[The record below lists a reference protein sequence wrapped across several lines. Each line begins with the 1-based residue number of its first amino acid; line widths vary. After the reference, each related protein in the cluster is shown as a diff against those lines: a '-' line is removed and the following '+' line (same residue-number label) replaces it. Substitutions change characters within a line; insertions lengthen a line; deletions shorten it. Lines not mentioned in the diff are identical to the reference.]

1 MQFSKVSDSL
11 LDLNKEGPLKLI
23 MHGLIILATSLSFAS
38 TAEFGFTE
46 IAGTT
51 DNYNIKDRDGFV
63 DFSLVIPAL
72 TIQELMHFDLARV
85 ISPENDVLSILGRT
99 IVVPSNLS
107 LPKQVESYFL
117 SFTLDKPQ
125 YRSYVRDLGPYNMYA
140 LQGTFPIKKVVD
152 AAQGGQSIFEMVNL
166 FTFNGG
172 GSVPIDVKE
181 STQNIKISINQ
192 WKLNTSVNLS
202 APNLQKGREILAF
215 SLFQVGEEFYPSDIK
230 RLMSGKT
237 EKLATRGNHDNY
249 VLSVLVNNGQ
259 QKFIDTFRKNNG
271 HLTAALFGN
280 DASRATFDL
289 GNISY
294 SLQKVS
300 GTSPISAQLLPQM
313 PSPALDTSENRL
325 SFVIPQTIESI
336 QPYLMFVTLSEVKT
350 AGSESLPLELKN
362 TIWTSEAMTW
372 QSDFSIPTEATA
384 LLVSG
389 KKYAWEVLYLATTDL
404 QADSSIDWS
413 KVSHVTRSTLTFNH

>member
-1 MQFSKVSDSL
+1 M
-11 LDLNKEGPLKLI
+11 KLI
-23 MHGLIILATSLSFAS
+23 IHGLIVIATSLSFAN
-38 TAEFGFTE
+38 TADFGFTE

-72 TIQELMHFDLARV
+72 TLQELMHFDLARV

-172 GSVPIDVKE
+172 GTVPVDVKE
-181 STQNIKISINQ
+181 ATQNIKISINQ

-202 APNLQKGREILAF
+202 APTLKKGREVLAF
-215 SLFQVGEEFYPSDIK
+215 SLFQVGEEFYPTDIK

-237 EKLATRGNHDNY
+237 EKLATRENHDNY

-259 QKFIDTFRKNNG
+259 QKFIDAFRKNNG
-271 HLTAALFGN
+271 HLTAALFAN

-294 SLQKVS
+294 SLQKVNGS
-300 GTSPISAQLLPQM
+300 NPLSVQLLPQIPA
-313 PSPALDTSENRL
+313 PSFDSTENRL
-325 SFVIPQTIESI
+325 SFTMPQTIENL

-362 TIWTSEAMTW
+362 TIWTSAAMNW
-372 QSDFSIPTEATA
+372 QSDFLVPAETSA
-384 LLVSG
+384 LLIPG
-389 KKYAWEVLYLATTDL
+389 RKYAWEVLYLATTEL
-404 QADSSIDWS
+404 QTDSSIDWS
-413 KVSHVTRSTLTFNH
+413 KVSHVTRSTLTFSH